1 MFTTFP
7 RLPPSSSMALE
18 STSPYARSAASSVS
32 SVYRYSNGAS
42 SAASMASMLNDPRF
56 YANVRLPISSA
67 SASES
72 MAYAYNQLM
81 NVAAAGS
88 STTTASSAS
97 PYTIQPPAPPPPPP
111 PPLAASAAASSSVE
125 NLEKLAA
132 LAANA
137 NSRNDMKTVAGN

>member
-18 STSPYARSAASSVS
+18 SASPYARSAAS

-67 SASES
+67 SES

-81 NVAAAGS
+81 SVAAAGS
-88 STTTASSAS
+88 STTTLSSAS
-97 PYTIQPPAPPPPPP
+97 PYTIQPAPPPPPP
-111 PPLAASAAASSSVE
+111 PPPTSSSSSSSATSSVE

-137 NSRNDMKTVAGN
+137 NNRNDMKSVAGN